1 MNKWSREL
9 KGEVE
14 GQTRKLCVLV
24 VGMHRSGT
32 SALTRTLNLLGCDLP
47 HTLMGETASH
57 EASNP
62 AGHWESAAIAAFNDR
77 ILASAGTTWRDCQP
91 FSSAWYASPRFE
103 DFKAQ
108 AQGILAAEFGSSNF
122 FVLKDPR
129 ISKLLPFWLDALETF
144 GVEPLVA
151 SIIRNP
157 AEVSA
162 SLEVRNGLDPSY
174 CELLWLRYVLDGEE
188 ATRGVRRAHVAYD
201 DLLSDWRGLCGRLG
215 DQLGLV
221 WPRLSS
227 GVAGEVDAF
236 LDPQLRHHRSSAR
249 ETSSSSSNWVKETGV
264 VLARWTQEGED
275 AEGRD
280 VLDAVRASFDGV
292 MRDTGR
298 AIEAGGR
305 AMANERKHSLQN
317 QQLRSQLARIKQAA
331 EGAANTA
338 ASQLAALADRLA
350 QADADQAR
358 SKAVAAKLTARLTGA
373 QEELERE
380 RADRVRSE
388 GEAAAADLQLKAR
401 SAEITEISRKLSA
414 ARQSAANAGK
424 ELEQRQTDLARLA
437 TEIGVLRDRI
447 AWADAEIARRCVAE
461 EGHVAD
467 LREARGR
474 IVEREAEI
482 ARRVVEAERQAIE
495 FDHLRARL
503 GEAEVS
509 LERRLI
515 ETQNYA
521 SELAVM
527 RGRNAQLEADL
538 LRNVDRVAALTGD
551 LAVAR
556 ERLDVARRDIE
567 RSKKHFDGELRRA
580 RERSEAEARAR
591 AAEIEEL
598 QNTASARAL
607 ALADREAELS
617 ALRQELQRLSVRRWL
632 GRFLPAGRAST
643 SADKAAVDPEAV
655 KLVAGSDLFDADWYR
670 ARDPALAD
678 AASAAEHYV
687 ASGGAEGRPTSPRF
701 DSALYLSA
709 HADVRETGLNP
720 LVHYLRH
727 GRNEGREI
735 FPFLDTSADR
745 RLVAES
751 DLFDAAAYLAENPD
765 VAAAGLDPLEH
776 FLSHG
781 AKEGRRASAKFDP
794 TLYLA
799 ANPDVAEVGLN
810 PLVHYLRHGRDEG
823 RALAPPQRML
833 EGGSSSSSVP
843 DEIGRFAEDQAL
855 IAASG
860 LFDPAWYAS
869 QGAPPAGVDPIIH
882 YLMVGTREGRDP
894 CPAFDTR
901 GYLAAN
907 PDVKEAGLNPLVH
920 YIRFGRDEGRR
931 GAPRRVALTEPAPR
945 TAAKT
950 KLPPPRPPEE
960 RLWTRS
966 ADLAPREGLAVL
978 SVHGAPLGLWPEEAT
993 TAPEALG
1000 GFLRLSR
1007 LQVAGALALRGA
1019 QGEAPGPELPADAPA
1034 VLDDDLAGLARL
1046 ADLWFTND
1054 HGLRLRIEGSA
1065 HADGCVIRLYQ
1076 VDPATA
1082 GRPILVGEALVFDGA
1097 LGILDAALVNPYA
1110 PVLIAVTTDDG
1121 VLAGANLLPFP
1132 SLIRGGAHAAE
1143 LMAIAGG
1150 GFPSLRSVSNAL
1162 AQEHLGWAEAKPSA
1176 IGTIEVDLRGASGAE
1191 RIFSSPFKVWL
1202 TQTMGVRL
1210 KARPAEQDAETTT
1223 REHLEAALA
1232 QDLDRAQE
1240 DFVGAREASGE
1251 LTLTLPPD
1259 ALPTL
1264 AALVSRRLCAPAG
1277 ERPATASYLVADQTT
1292 CAPRFAVS
1300 IPPLG
1305 EDLMALQPADVP
1317 LCFPLLRGRSGAAGR
1332 SGGEAALAIR
1342 YRQPPTTHQASLLAP
1357 ISFDAPKPVLRA
1369 SLPKRQRKGVSVL
1382 LAPTGDEQA
1391 FGRLLESL
1399 ALQTYADKLELVVA
1413 FTAGAEA
1420 DAYRQALELS
1430 FPDRHRIIESAGRSR
1445 SGRLN
1450 AAAAA
1455 AKGAHLLLAE
1465 DTVLLTDP
1473 RTIETLYLMAADKT
1487 VATAACMI
1495 VREGFKKG
1503 AGVRFHSGGFYPSHL
1518 SFQSA
1523 PRMIFNEPESLSAF
1537 PTATYPVAGNSL
1549 RLALVRADAW
1559 KTLSGLDASMFPG
1572 SNADLDF
1579 SLRALAAGYR
1589 HLCTSAVAAVDTG
1602 ADAGRDHVS
1611 EVLDSTPQVLDWRTI
1626 LSSAS
1631 IIRRLD

>member
-14 GQTRKLCVLV
+14 GQTKKLCVLV

-91 FSSAWYASPRFE
+91 FSSAWYASPRFG

-108 AQGILAAEFGSSNF
+108 AQEILAAEFGSSNF

-144 GVEPLVA
+144 DVEPLVA
-151 SIIRNP
+151 SIVRNP

-221 WPRLSS
+221 WPRLSGS
-227 GVAGEVDAF
+227 VASEVDAF

-249 ETSSSSSNWVKETGV
+249 EIRSSSSQWVKETGE

-275 AEGRD
+275 AEGRAA
-280 VLDAVRASFDGV
+280 LDAVRASFNGV
-292 MRDTGR
+292 LRDTGR

-305 AMANERKHSLQN
+305 AMANERKHNLQN
-317 QQLRSQLARIKQAA
+317 QQLRNQLARIKQAA

-338 ASQLAALADRLA
+338 ASQLAALADRLE
-350 QADADQAR
+350 QADADHAR
-358 SKAVAAKLTARLTGA
+358 SKAVAATLTARLTGA

-380 RADRVRSE
+380 RSDRVRSE

-401 SAEITEISRKLSA
+401 SAEIAEISRKLSA

-437 TEIGVLRDRI
+437 TEIGVLKDRI
-447 AWADAEIARRCVAE
+447 AWADAEIARRCAAE
-461 EGHVAD
+461 EGHLAD
-467 LREARGR
+467 LREARDR

-482 ARRVVEAERQAIE
+482 ARRALEAERQAIE
-495 FDHLRARL
+495 FDRLRARL

-556 ERLDVARRDIE
+556 ERLDVARRNIE
-567 RSKKHFDGELRRA
+567 RSKKQFDGELRRA

-591 AAEIEEL
+591 AAEIEQL

-607 ALADREAELS
+607 ALADREAELN

-632 GRFLPAGRAST
+632 GRFLPAGRPPT
-643 SADKAAVDPEAV
+643 SADRPAVDPEAV
-655 KLVAGSDLFDADWYR
+655 SLVAGSDLFDADWYR

-687 ASGGAEGRPTSPRF
+687 VLGGAQGRPASPRF

-709 HADVRETGLNP
+709 HTDVRENGLNP

-727 GRNEGREI
+727 GRDEGREI
-735 FPFLDTSADR
+735 FPFLDTSVDR
-745 RLVAES
+745 QLVAES
-751 DLFDAAAYLAENPD
+751 DLFDAAGYLAENPD

-776 FLSHG
+776 FLLHG
-781 AKEGRRASAKFDP
+781 AKEGRRASAKFD
-794 TLYLA
+794 TVLYLA
-799 ANPDVAEVGLN
+799 ANPDVAEAGLN

-823 RALAPPQRML
+823 RALAPPQPMS
-833 EGGSSSSSVP
+833 EGDSSSSAA

-869 QGAPPAGVDPIIH
+869 QGVPPAGVDPIIH
-882 YLMVGTREGRDP
+882 YLTVGTREGRDP
-894 CPAFDTR
+894 GPTFDTR

-920 YIRFGRDEGRR
+920 YIRFGRNEGRR
-931 GAPRRVALTEPAPR
+931 GAPKRVALAEPAPR
-945 TAAKT
+945 TVAKT
-950 KLPPPRPPEE
+950 KLPPARPPEE

-978 SVHGAPLGLWPEEAT
+978 SIHGATLGLWPEEAM

-1000 GFLRLSR
+1000 GFLRLAR
-1007 LQVAGALALRGA
+1007 LPVAGALALRSA
-1019 QGEAPGPELPADAPA
+1019 QGEAPGPELPADAAA

-1054 HGLRLRIEGSA
+1054 HGLRLRIDGSA

-1076 VDPATA
+1076 ADPATA
-1082 GRPILVGEALVFDGA
+1082 GRPILVGEAPVFDGA
-1097 LGILDAALVNPYA
+1097 LRILDAALVNPYA
-1110 PVLIAVTTDDG
+1110 PVLIAVTTADG
-1121 VLAGANLLPFP
+1121 VLAGANLLQFP

-1143 LMAIAGG
+1143 SVAIAGG
-1150 GFPSLRSVSNAL
+1150 GFPGLRSVSNAL

-1202 TQTMGVRL
+1202 AQTMGVRL
-1210 KARPAEQDAETTT
+1210 RARPAEEAAETTT
-1223 REHLEAALA
+1223 HEHLEAELA
-1232 QDLDRAQE
+1232 QDLDRARE
-1240 DFVGAREASGE
+1240 DFVAAREASGE

-1277 ERPATASYLVADQTT
+1277 ERPTTASYLVADQTT

-1305 EDLMALQPADVP
+1305 EDLMALQPADLP
-1317 LCFPLLRGRSGAAGR
+1317 LCFPLLRGRSGAVGR

-1342 YRQPPTTHQASLLAP
+1342 YRQPPTPHQASLLAP
-1357 ISFDAPKPVLRA
+1357 ISFDAPRPVLRT

-1382 LAPTGDEQA
+1382 LAPTGDGQA
-1391 FGRLLESL
+1391 FARLLESL

-1413 FTAGAEA
+1413 LAAGAEA
-1420 DAYRQALELS
+1420 DTLRQALEAS
-1430 FPDRHRIIESAGRSR
+1430 FPDRHRIIESAGQSR

-1455 AKGAHLLLAE
+1455 AKGAHLLVAG

-1559 KTLSGLDASMFPG
+1559 RALAGLDASMFPG

-1589 HLCTSAVAAVDTG
+1589 HLCTSAVAAVDTSG
-1602 ADAGRDHVS
+1602 EAGRDHVS
-1611 EVLDSTPQVLDWRTI
+1611 EVLDSAPQALDWRTI